1 MNPQNSKPYMWPP
14 VLEMIHSVG
23 SEENTSRHS
32 KTMIRNKALSVE
44 SVYDSSH
51 QSVPFPETP
60 EIWLNQEPSKPVVD
74 YDSICG
80 ESWSEKAM
88 NELNEV

>member
-1 MNPQNSKPYMWPP
+1 MRPP

-32 KTMIRNKALSVE
+32 KTMIRNKPLSVE

-51 QSVPFPETP
+51 HSVPYPETP
-60 EIWLNQEPSKPVVD
+60 EIRLNQEPSKPLVD
-74 YDSICG
+74 NESVCG
-80 ESWSEKAM
+80 ES
-88 NELNEV
+88 